1 LEKKGL
7 ILVVI
12 ILFGLSLGPVIRFIG
27 GGEEIELPDENGEE
41 PVDQQVFESVFE
53 SEISSLDPY
62 VYFEAVGEDNDVT
75 AMRERI
81 EAAVSEDIN
90 YSITS
95 PNPTRGGWD
104 YSGVVEVQNSSQA
117 GEVGFKLW
125 FHLSRHYQDVS
136 TYREGE
142 VTLPSNI
149 TGTTEDDEEITI
161 HTGNQ
166 SISTQTMYSQH
177 LNQSIEIDCPQMI
190 ADLDNQLTHAPARC
204 RQDRDFPRYGVTDEH
219 FEEKGRTIKKNHT
232 LEIISTQQ
240 YAAQYS
246 YQDQNLSEEQKENI
260 KNLSAMQVDIDN
272 ETKTISVM
280 AMDESNFNETI
291 DYMRDKE
298 FLELNV
304 EKTVEVDMP
313 DQVTLE
319 GEEYTIVDPELDT
332 GFTTVPF
339 EHTEEEVPM
348 EVSYKILYDE
358 IFDLTSE

>member
-1 LEKKGL
+1 
-7 ILVVI
+7 VVI

-75 AMRERI
+75 TMRERI
-81 EAAVSEDIN
+81 EAAVPEDIN

-95 PNPTRGGWD
+95 PNPIRGGWD

-117 GEVGFKLW
+117 SEVGFKLW

-166 SISTQTMYSQH
+166 SISVQTMYSKD

-190 ADLDNQLTHAPARC
+190 ANLDNQLTHAPARC
-204 RQDRDFPRYGVTDEH
+204 RQDRTFPRYGVTDEH

-232 LEIISTQQ
+232 LEIIETQHFN
-240 YAAQYS
+240 AQYS
-246 YQDQNLSEEQKENI
+246 YGDQNLSEEQREEIEN
-260 KNLSAMQVDIDN
+260 LPSMEVQIDN
-272 ETKTISVM
+272 ETKTISILCRN
-280 AMDESNFNETI
+280 ESNFNESI
-291 DYMRDKE
+291 SYLREKE
-298 FLELNV
+298 FLEL
-304 EKTVEVDMP
+304 EALKQVEVDMP
-313 DQVTLE
+313 DEVTLE
-319 GEEYTIVDPELDT
+319 GEEYTITDPELET
-332 GFTTVPF
+332 GFVQVSF
-339 EHTEEEVPM
+339 EHAEEEVPM
-348 EVSYKILYDE
+348 EVSYKLLHGE
-358 IFDLTSE
+358 IFDLTSG